1 MNHNLTGK
9 FASLPTKCSNKARAR
24 FIRSAAV
31 VQRDPLLPVALRRS
45 GSTDITVGEFHKI
58 EAR

>member
-31 VQRDPLLPVALRRS
+31 VQRDPLLPVALRS
-45 GSTDITVGEFHKI
+45 GSTDITVGEFHKK